1 MIYTEEEKKRI
12 KNILLAFKAYID
24 ENDVIDV
31 VYSKKVG
38 FIWIG
43 AGECAK
49 ETCPVIIEGANVLL
63 RLLFVEIECDI
74 WKEKGLKDLALDKFT
89 QDDIA
94 EIRCRVEHYI
104 KPMTENKEYC
114 QAYLD
119 FFLEQIGSIQN

>member
-12 KNILLAFKAYID
+12 DNILLAFKSYID

-49 ETCPVIIEGANVLL
+49 ETCPVIIEGASVLL
-63 RLLFVEIECDI
+63 RLLFEEIECDI
-74 WKEKGLKDLALDKFT
+74 WKEKDPKYIEHNELI
-89 QDDIA
+89 QDDVV
-94 EIRCRVEHYI
+94 EIRCRAEHYI
-104 KPMTENKEYC
+104 ESMTESKEYC

-119 FFLEQIGSIQN
+119 FFLEHILD